1 MTGAFLELA
10 AEWGAPTVRVFGGEL
25 PGGAAARQE
34 QLAAAAG
41 VLQRATERAERL
53 RVRVGVETHDAFLA
67 SATVAELLA
76 LVPSGWVGAVWDS
89 HHPCRAGETADQVY
103 AAIGSRLCLAQV
115 KDATRTG
122 AGPDDWRLVPLGEGE
137 VPVREMLRLLIQGGY
152 EGWVSVEWEK
162 RWHPEIDE
170 PEKALP
176 QHLRLLE
183 IWAAELAAATE
194 QPKRS

>member
-25 PGGAAARQE
+25 PGGVAARQE

-170 PEKALP
+170 PEKAC
-176 QHLRLLE
+176 
-183 IWAAELAAATE
+183 
-194 QPKRS
+194 RSTCDY